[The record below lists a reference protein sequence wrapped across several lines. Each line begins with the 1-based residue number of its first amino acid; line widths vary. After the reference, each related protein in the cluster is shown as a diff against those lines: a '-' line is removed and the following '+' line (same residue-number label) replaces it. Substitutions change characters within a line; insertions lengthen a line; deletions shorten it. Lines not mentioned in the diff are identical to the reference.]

1 MELLQ
6 FVTILLLK
14 KKKPKS
20 LNVFHFRIHESK
32 LYKNQTS

>member
-6 FVTILLLK
+6 FVSVLLFK

-20 LNVFHFRIHESK
+20 LNVFHFRIHKSR
-32 LYKNQTS
+32 LYKNQKS